1 MGVSR
6 SRNAKLQNPDKFICM
21 APPWLDIIA
30 IMSENETVRL
40 TRILYS
46 LAIGLTAGIIGIALF
61 IVFSRLGA
69 LDSRGAGPFNAVGG
83 EEFDGTI
90 SIAPPRPMPDFTLTN
105 QHGEAMNLSDLR
117 GRYALLTFGYTHC
130 PDVCP
135 LTLNEF
141 RRVRES
147 LDELAAH
154 VAFVF
159 VSVDGQRDRP
169 AVLRRY
175 FAARQLEGL
184 IGLTGAEAD
193 VRQLGRD
200 YGLSFERSGENPH
213 LVNHTT
219 GAFLLDPA
227 GRWIRRYPFG
237 VMPSLIVDDLTVLLA
252 S

>member
-1 MGVSR
+1 
-6 SRNAKLQNPDKFICM
+6 
-21 APPWLDIIA
+21 
-30 IMSENETVRL
+30 MSENGTSRL
-40 TRILYS
+40 MRILYGV
-46 LAIGLTAGIIGIALF
+46 AIGLTAGIIGLALL
-61 IVFSRLGA
+61 IVFDRLGA
-69 LDSRGAGPFNAVGG
+69 LDSRGAGTLNAV
-83 EEFDGTI
+83 EDFDSAI
-90 SIAPPRPMPDFTLTN
+90 KIEPPRSMPDFTLTN
-105 QHGEAMNLSDLR
+105 QHGERMNLSDLR
-117 GRYALLTFGYTHC
+117 GRYALLTFGYTRC

-141 RRVRES
+141 RWIRES

-169 AVLRRY
+169 AVIRRY

-184 IGLTGAEAD
+184 IGLTGDEAD
-193 VRQLGRD
+193 VRQLGRA

-219 GAFLLDPA
+219 GAFLLDSA

-237 VMPSLIVDDLTVLLA
+237 VMPSLIADDLKTLLA

>member
-1 MGVSR
+1 
-6 SRNAKLQNPDKFICM
+6 
-21 APPWLDIIA
+21 
-30 IMSENETVRL
+30 MSENETSRL
-40 TRILYS
+40 MRILYGMV
-46 LAIGLTAGIIGIALF
+46 IGLMVGIIGLALF
-61 IVFSRLGA
+61 IVFDRLMAADG
-69 LDSRGAGPFNAVGG
+69 RGAGPFNVV
-83 EEFDGTI
+83 EEFDGAI
-90 SIAPPRPMPDFTLTN
+90 KIEPPRPMPDFTLTN
-105 QHGEAMNLSDLR
+105 QHGERMSLSDLR

-141 RRVRES
+141 RRIRES

-169 AVLRRY
+169 AVIRRY
-175 FAARQLEGL
+175 FATRQLEGL
-184 IGLTGAEAD
+184 IGLTGDEAD

-200 YGLSFERSGENPH
+200 YGLSFERSGENPS

-237 VMPSLIVDDLTVLLA
+237 VMPSLIVDDLTALLD

>member
-1 MGVSR
+1 MFCLFYYNGCQPQCQLTNS
-6 SRNAKLQNPDKFICM
+6 SAWN
-21 APPWLDIIA
+21 IIA
-30 IMSENETVRL
+30 IMFENETSRL
-40 TRILYS
+40 MRILYGV
-46 LAIGLTAGIIGIALF
+46 AIGLTAGIIGLALL
-61 IVFSRLGA
+61 IVFDRLGG
-69 LDSRGAGPFNAVGG
+69 LDSRGAGPLNAV
-83 EEFDGTI
+83 EEFDGAI
-90 SIAPPRPMPDFTLTN
+90 KIEPPRPMPDFTLTN
-105 QHGEAMNLSDLR
+105 QHGERMSLSDLR
-117 GRYALLTFGYTHC
+117 GRYALLTFGYTRC

-141 RRVRES
+141 RRIRES

-169 AVLRRY
+169 AVIRRY
-175 FAARQLEGL
+175 FATRQLEGL
-184 IGLTGAEAD
+184 IGLTGDEAD
-193 VRQLGRD
+193 VRQLGRG
-200 YGLSFERSGENPH
+200 YGLSFERSSENPS

-237 VMPSLIVDDLTVLLA
+237 VMPSLIVDDLTALLD